1 MTISSARGD
10 LSVAEQRAGVR
21 VRSLVDLSELDD
33 ARRVFDE
40 VWPSLSGSTQIQSN
54 LLRAQVHAGGYAS
67 AAYRDDVPIA
77 AAFAFVGRSYDD
89 GWHTH
94 LHSHMAA
101 VLEPYRDQHVG
112 AALKLH
118 QRCWAL
124 EHDIDTVVWTFDPLV
139 RRNAVLNVVKLG
151 VDVEGFEVD
160 FYGSMD
166 DGINVG
172 DPSDRLFAWWRL
184 ASPRALAAMRG
195 ESIRLDVAELT
206 SEGRDVREI
215 ALPADIVGLREA
227 DPQEA
232 ARWRLALRAE
242 LTGAIDAGYRIV
254 GLSTDDGYVLER
266 TS

>member
-1 MTISSARGD
+1 
-10 LSVAEQRAGVR
+10 
-21 VRSLVDLSELDD
+21 
-33 ARRVFDE
+33 
-40 VWPSLSGSTQIQSN
+40 
-54 LLRAQVHAGGYAS
+54 
-67 AAYRDDVPIA
+67 
-77 AAFAFVGRSYDD
+77 
-89 GWHTH
+89 
-94 LHSHMAA
+94 
-101 VLEPYRDQHVG
+101 
-112 AALKLH
+112 
-118 QRCWAL
+118 
-124 EHDIDTVVWTFDPLV
+124 
-139 RRNAVLNVVKLG
+139 VLNILKLG

-195 ESIRLDVAELT
+195 ESVRLDVADVT
-206 SEGRDVREI
+206 AEGRDVREI

-242 LTGAIDAGYRIV
+242 LTAAIDTGYRIV
-254 GLSTDDGYVLER
+254 GLSTNDGYVLER

>member
-1 MTISSARGD
+1 VTISSARGD
-10 LSVAEQRAGVR
+10 LSVAEERAGVE

-33 ARRVFDE
+33 ARHVFDE
-40 VWPSLSGSTQIQSN
+40 VWPSLSGSTQIQAN

-67 AAYRDDVPIA
+67 AAYRDGVPIA
-77 AAFAFVGRSYDD
+77 AAFAFVGRSYAD

-101 VLEPYRDQHVG
+101 VVEPYRDQHIG

-124 EHDIDTVVWTFDPLV
+124 EHDIDTIVWTFDPLV
-139 RRNAVLNVVKLG
+139 RRNAVLNIVKLG
-151 VDVEGFEVD
+151 VDVDDFEVD

-184 ASPRALAAMRG
+184 SSSRALAAMRG
-195 ESIRLDVAELT
+195 ESVRLDVAKMG
-206 SEGRDVREI
+206 SRGRDVLEI
-215 ALPADIVGLREA
+215 ALPADIVRLREA

-232 ARWRLALRAE
+232 ARWRLALRAQ
-242 LTGAIDAGYRIV
+242 LTEALRAGYRIV
-254 GLSTDDGYVLER
+254 GLSTDDAYVLER
-266 TS
+266 TA